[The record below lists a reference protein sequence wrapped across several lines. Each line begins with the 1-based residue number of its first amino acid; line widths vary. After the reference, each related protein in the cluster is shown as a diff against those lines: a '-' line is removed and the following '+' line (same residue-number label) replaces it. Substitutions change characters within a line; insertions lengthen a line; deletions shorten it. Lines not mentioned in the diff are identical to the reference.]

1 MNKKLEKQKELS
13 DAEIINTILKNLSI
27 TQKELGDKIGLS
39 SSAITAIK
47 KGYNSLNSRN
57 KKLLSS
63 EFNISLD
70 WLETG
75 SGEMF
80 SDKSDFNYI
89 KKIIDIISQKDKKSS
104 LLKKVVDIDENEMDD
119 IAIISK
125 KNLIFH

>member
-1 MNKKLEKQKELS
+1 M
-13 DAEIINTILKNLSI
+13 
-27 TQKELGDKIGLS
+27 S

-104 LLKKVVDIDENEMDD
+104 LLKKVVDIDENEIDD

>member
-104 LLKKVVDIDENEMDD
+104 LLKKVVDIDENEIDD

>member
-1 MNKKLEKQKELS
+1 MNKKLEKQKQLS

-63 EFNISLD
+63 EFNISLE

-104 LLKKVVDIDENEMDD
+104 LLKKVVDIDENEIDD